1 MRGVWHK
8 SKSTS
13 VRHVSNSKLKL
24 ENTRKA
30 KKKKVGPLSA
40 IELLT
45 SRRGAPNLSKPVL
58 ERNFRWLKAITGL
71 NMSKTSITISIGTT
85 LNLSI
90 KRSLAK
96 SN

>member
-24 ENTRKA
+24 EDTRKA
-30 KKKKVGPLSA
+30 KKKKVVPLSASA

-45 SRRGAPNLSKPVL
+45 SLREALNLSKPV
-58 ERNFRWLKAITGL
+58 
-71 NMSKTSITISIGTT
+71 
-85 LNLSI
+85 
-90 KRSLAK
+90 
-96 SN
+96 